1 MLGIVYTV
9 DFRKEWHIVCTWTL
23 GRDKCP
29 IFLAQRPAVFT
40 KFSHAINPNAVIT
53 PETDPF
59 LVRTSR
65 NSQFSTNLHKFHEAS
80 HEKIKIVLVAQK
92 TTLNIFDLTISP
104 SEHLSSIVYIL
115 TSLLSPSI
123 VLLVLYIFQK
133 GLQLHRLEPTDLLQ
147 DRPLLLT
154 DKALLIGPCQLLFH
168 TQPFDVVL
176 RTLV

>member
-1 MLGIVYTV
+1 M
-9 DFRKEWHIVCTWTL
+9 
-23 GRDKCP
+23 
-29 IFLAQRPAVFT
+29 FT
-40 KFSHAINPNAVIT
+40 KFSHAINPNDVIT

-92 TTLNIFDLTISP
+92 TTLNI

-168 TQPFDVVL
+168 TQPVDVVL